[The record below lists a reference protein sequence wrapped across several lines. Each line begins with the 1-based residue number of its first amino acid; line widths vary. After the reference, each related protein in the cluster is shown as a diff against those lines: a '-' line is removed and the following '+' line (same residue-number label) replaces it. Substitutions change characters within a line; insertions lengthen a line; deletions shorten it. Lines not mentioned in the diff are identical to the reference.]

1 MQNEELAAQRQDRI
15 NIQSL
20 DRLSKCVVQQLQL
33 DHLLTSFLMH
43 AYASD
48 SACIN
53 IHLFHVYYKICS
65 GGFQSSFLVVAG
77 VVENWDFHSCKSERI
92 HQKPQ
97 EWSQFATT

>member
-20 DRLSKCVVQQLQL
+20 DRLSKGVVRWLQL
-33 DHLLTSFLMH
+33 DHLLTGFLMH
-43 AYASD
+43 AYANN

-53 IHLFHVYYKICS
+53 IHPLSYIAKYVLADS
-65 GGFQSSFLVVAG
+65 VVAG
-77 VVENWDFHSCKSERI
+77 VVENWDFHSPKNERI

-97 EWSQFATT
+97 EWS